1 MDNVMKENANRKTI
15 NKKDVDANNNDVN
28 VVMNDQDFS
37 GDAQV
42 QAVAK
47 LYRHEDTERK
57 VVLMISLMMNI
68 MFLVTAYTILCYD
81 TTGRLFGRLL
91 GINL

>member
-1 MDNVMKENANRKTI
+1 MDNVMKENTNKKTI
-15 NKKDVDANNNDVN
+15 NKKDVDANNDVD

-47 LYRHEDTERK
+47 LYRHEDAERK
-57 VVLMISLMMNI
+57 VALMISLMMNI

>member
-1 MDNVMKENANRKTI
+1 MKENTNKKTI
-15 NKKDVDANNNDVN
+15 NKKDVDASDDVD
-28 VVMNDQDFS
+28 VAMNDQDFS

-57 VVLMISLMMNI
+57 VALMISLMMNI

>member
-1 MDNVMKENANRKTI
+1 MDSVMKENTNKKTI
-15 NKKDVDANNNDVN
+15 NKMDVDANNDVD
-28 VVMNDQDFS
+28 VAMNDQDFS

>member
-1 MDNVMKENANRKTI
+1 MKENTNKKTI
-15 NKKDVDANNNDVN
+15 NKKDVDANNDVD

-47 LYRHEDTERK
+47 LYRHEDAERK
-57 VVLMISLMMNI
+57 VALMISLMMNI

>member
-1 MDNVMKENANRKTI
+1 MNNVMKENTNKKTI
-15 NKKDVDANNNDVN
+15 NKKDVDVNNNVDVA
-28 VVMNDQDFS
+28 MNDQDFS

>member
-1 MDNVMKENANRKTI
+1 MKENTNKKTI
-15 NKKDVDANNNDVN
+15 NKKDVDANNDVD
-28 VVMNDQDFS
+28 VAMNDQDFS
-37 GDAQV
+37 GDADAQV
-42 QAVAK
+42 QAMAK

-57 VVLMISLMMNI
+57 VALMISLMMNI

>member
-1 MDNVMKENANRKTI
+1 MDNVMKENTNKKSI
-15 NKKDVDANNNDVN
+15 NKKDVDANNDVD
-28 VVMNDQDFS
+28 VAMNDQDFS
-37 GDAQV
+37 SDAQV

-57 VVLMISLMMNI
+57 VALMISLMMNI